1 MIFCK
6 VLFAFLAISAILAAP
21 IPDENQSF
29 TLEKRGRKGGV
40 GSNPPINLGVWLP
53 QFPVHAA
60 LPPPPPPPPAPAPPP
75 APLPVVPAPLPGPAR
90 PIPTRRHTA

>member
-60 LPPPPPPPPAPAPPP
+60 LPPPPPPVSFLNRNLRSYLTGFSHPHPHPPQH
-75 APLPVVPAPLPGPAR
+75 R
-90 PIPTRRHTA
+90 CQ